1 MTVGESLTDLAEL
14 VPDQAIL
21 LDLDTAD
28 RDALIRAMADALAEA
43 GIVDRDY
50 AERCIAR
57 ERENPT
63 GLVTTGG
70 SIALPH
76 ADPRAGEQ
84 MGVAI
89 ARPTTPVEFDAM
101 ADEGTV
107 QARIVFLLAVAG
119 GETHLEA
126 LAEVIDIVQDPERMS
141 GLLAAATSEEVKRL
155 LRRDSR

>member
-1 MTVGESLTDLAEL
+1 
-14 VPDQAIL
+14 
-21 LDLDTAD
+21 
-28 RDALIRAMADALAEA
+28 
-43 GIVDRDY
+43 
-50 AERCIAR
+50 
-57 ERENPT
+57 
-63 GLVTTGG
+63 
-70 SIALPH
+70 
-76 ADPRAGEQ
+76 

-141 GLLAAATSEEVKRL
+141 GLLAAATPEEVKRL